1 MSDLLA
7 MQHTNLN
14 CLPENY
20 QMKYYFYHVL
30 TWPQLIYVAEDHKGK
45 ILGYVLA
52 KLDDENAR
60 GKPVHGHI
68 TSLAVLRSH
77 RKLGIATNLMLNAQ
91 REMKT
96 VFKAEYVSLHVR
108 ESNAG
113 AFHLYKN
120 TLGYTIHDVELGY
133 YADGE
138 DAFDMRMYFNVDPNL
153 PVDDNELKRRAAVEK
168 KLAKR
173 DADKKK

>member
-1 MSDLLA
+1 
-7 MQHTNLN
+7 
-14 CLPENY
+14 
-20 QMKYYFYHVL
+20 
-30 TWPQLIYVAEDHKGK
+30 
-45 ILGYVLA
+45 
-52 KLDDENAR
+52 
-60 GKPVHGHI
+60 
-68 TSLAVLRSH
+68 
-77 RKLGIATNLMLNAQ
+77 MLNAQ
-91 REMKT
+91 REMKE

-113 AFHLYKN
+113 AFHLYNN

-138 DAFDMRMYFNVDPNL
+138 DAFDMRMYFDRDESL

-173 DADKKK
+173 EAKKKQEAAQRGSA